1 MRPQVTFAE
10 WHVIV
15 MLFETTVLHF
25 YQVCG
30 IAGHSVY
37 TVYFTCTMEA
47 VKGLCKHPSQSLVL

>member
-10 WHVIV
+10 RHVAV
-15 MLFETTVLHF
+15 MPLETTVLHF

-37 TVYFTCTMEA
+37 A
-47 VKGLCKHPSQSLVL
+47 V